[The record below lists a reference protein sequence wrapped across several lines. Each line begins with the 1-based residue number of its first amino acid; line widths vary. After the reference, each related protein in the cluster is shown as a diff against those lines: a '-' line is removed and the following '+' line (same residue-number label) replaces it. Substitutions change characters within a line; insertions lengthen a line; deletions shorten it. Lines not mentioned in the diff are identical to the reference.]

1 MTKQRIRPLLA
12 GLIAL
17 GLAAP
22 VLADVDPEVLAR
34 IAPVG
39 GVTVAGAPA
48 PAPEAKPAPAAKPAA
63 EPAAAAGAPA
73 AAPAET
79 PVAEAPAAEPAAE
92 APAAQPAAGGGD
104 GAALFT
110 AKACN
115 TCHGADG
122 KTPIMPTYPKI
133 AGQNAEYLIA
143 QIKDIK
149 SGARNNAQAAVMKGI
164 VANVADADL
173 ERIARWLSTQPSH

>member
-79 PVAEAPAAEPAAE
+79 PVAEAPAAEPAA
-92 APAAQPAAGGGD
+92 GGGD